1 MPDGAVSETS
11 GVVTR
16 AFNTDDIS
24 AGGDGRANGPLFL
37 DQNASFTCGFLKSVT
52 CPGKAVVA
60 AVAVQTCTPRFSVFG
75 AVGPRPI
82 VEEKVGGMSQTADRT
97 GMPRAEQ
104 ANENWPSKRL
114 VVHASPY
121 LSTAATRR
129 RGHWLLNWE
138 GDLVSG
144 ELIEASVVGATPW
157 CRREGRLCRVG
168 RAICR
173 SYFFRPI

>member
-1 MPDGAVSETS
+1 MP
-11 GVVTR
+11 
-16 AFNTDDIS
+16 
-24 AGGDGRANGPLFL
+24 
-37 DQNASFTCGFLKSVT
+37 
-52 CPGKAVVA
+52 
-60 AVAVQTCTPRFSVFG
+60 
-75 AVGPRPI
+75 
-82 VEEKVGGMSQTADRT
+82 QTADRT

-104 ANENWPSKRL
+104 AHENWSSKPHI
-114 VVHASPY
+114 VHASPY

-129 RGHWLLNWE
+129 GGHWLLNWE